1 MALNKLSLESSLKS
15 GIKGALLKQNDNA
28 LNGDEQ
34 EDPSAVIDR
43 VAGELAKAI
52 ASSVDTF
59 IRSGD
64 VVVGPQNVMVTST
77 APSTPAVVAP
87 LQPSKII

>member
-1 MALNKLSLESSLKS
+1 MLNKLSLESSLKS
-15 GIKGALLKQNDNA
+15 GIKEALLKQSDNA

-43 VAGELAKAI
+43 VAGELAKTI
-52 ASSVDTF
+52 ASSVDAF
-59 IRSGD
+59 VRGGD
-64 VVVGPQNVMVTST
+64 VIVGPQNVSVTST
-77 APSTPAVVAP
+77 TPTTPAIVAP